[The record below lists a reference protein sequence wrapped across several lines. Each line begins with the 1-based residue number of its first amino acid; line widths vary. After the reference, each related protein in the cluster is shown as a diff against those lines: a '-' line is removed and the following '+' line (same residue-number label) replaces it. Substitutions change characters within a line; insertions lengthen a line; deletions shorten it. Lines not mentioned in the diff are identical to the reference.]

1 MKFLIHLIHFQ
12 FWLSCILD
20 LSQLIEVINMEKS
33 FDDFIS
39 SLSDEDICNIAD
51 INQELANVRN
61 TSAVENLFGN
71 QIAVSSYLISLNLL
85 RYYHEWLN
93 A

>member
-1 MKFLIHLIHFQ
+1 
-12 FWLSCILD
+12 
-20 LSQLIEVINMEKS
+20 MEKS

-39 SLSDEDICNIAD
+39 SLSDEDIRNIAD

>member
-1 MKFLIHLIHFQ
+1 
-12 FWLSCILD
+12 
-20 LSQLIEVINMEKS
+20 MEKS

-71 QIAVSSYLISLNLL
+71 QIAVSSYLLSLNLL

>member
-1 MKFLIHLIHFQ
+1 
-12 FWLSCILD
+12 
-20 LSQLIEVINMEKS
+20 MEKS
-33 FDDFIS
+33 FDDFVS

-51 INQELANVRN
+51 INQELADVRN

-93 A
+93 AQYL

>member
-1 MKFLIHLIHFQ
+1 
-12 FWLSCILD
+12 
-20 LSQLIEVINMEKS
+20 MEKS

-39 SLSDEDICNIAD
+39 SLSDEDIGNIAD

-85 RYYHEWLN
+85 RCYHEWLN